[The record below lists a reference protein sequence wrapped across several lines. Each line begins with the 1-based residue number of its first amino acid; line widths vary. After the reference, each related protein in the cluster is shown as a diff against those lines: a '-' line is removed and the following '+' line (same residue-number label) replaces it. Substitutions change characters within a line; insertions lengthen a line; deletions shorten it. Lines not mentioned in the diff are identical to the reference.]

1 MSYAVIRMDKF
12 KEADIPG
19 MQIHNQREK
28 ESRTN
33 FDIDHERTAL
43 NYDVLHGK
51 EPVDYKKTIDREI
64 ERRYTG
70 QRAVRKDAVRLCS
83 FMVTSDKE
91 FFDELTD
98 QEEREFFE
106 RSVEFLQER
115 YGKDNIVYAQ
125 VHKDEKTPHMHVGM
139 VPITQEG
146 SLSAK
151 QFFGNRSELQSLQ
164 TDFHE
169 HVTDYGF
176 ELKRGEK
183 GSDREHMDMQRFKA
197 QTLKEEIEALESQKK
212 DVQGFNHNLDTLDSE
227 KKEKASVASKIGFKG
242 KETVELPKETYE
254 KLYELASNAYAA
266 RKLEKENAEL
276 QEYKYKYLK
285 SGSKEEQRI
294 DGLEKANRKLEKE
307 NELLQN
313 TIGYVKDWSEE
324 NQPQLS
330 RRVGYAKMESI
341 KTTPLK
347 SVERIEFEKSTS
359 FFNTRD
365 RLEQMGRNDFLD
377 DKKAKQKQ
385 KNKGKSM

>member
-1 MSYAVIRMDKF
+1 AKF

-33 FDIDHERTAL
+33 FDIDHDRTAE

-70 QRAVRKDAVRLCS
+70 QRAVRKDAVRLCG

-91 FFDELTD
+91 FFDDLSE
-98 QEEREFFE
+98 QEEKEFFQ

-115 YGKDNIVYAQ
+115 YGKENIVYAQ

-146 SLSAK
+146 KLSAK
-151 QFFGNRSELQSLQ
+151 QFFGNKSELQSLQ
-164 TDFHE
+164 TDFHR

-212 DVQGFNHNLDTLDSE
+212 DVQGFNHDLDTLDSE
-227 KKEKASVASKIGFKG
+227 KKEKASVTSKIGFKG

-254 KLYELASNAYAA
+254 KLYELASNAYSAK
-266 RKLEKENAEL
+266 KLQQENAGL
-276 QEYKYKYLK
+276 QEYKRKYLK
-285 SGSKEEQRI
+285 SGSKYDQKL
-294 DGLEKANRKLEKE
+294 DSLEKE
-307 NELLQN
+307 NRNLRN
-313 TIGYVKDWSEE
+313 E
-324 NQPQLS
+324 NKLMHKTMGFLKKEGSPDFKL
-330 RRVGYAKMESI
+330 RVGYNKMLAMNS
-341 KTTPLK
+341 TP
-347 SVERIEFEKSTS
+347 
-359 FFNTRD
+359 
-365 RLEQMGRNDFLD
+365 
-377 DKKAKQKQ
+377 
-385 KNKGKSM
+385 